1 MKKNPLFGGLVGC
14 LLFAAAAHAS
24 PVLTLDPPSGAISGT
39 PGTTIGWGFS
49 LTNTTDYVVI
59 TGSQFCDASSSPLPD
74 ICLPVSPDLGSYADL
89 AGLQFLVVG
98 PSPESTTI
106 SQVFDASLLTG
117 IGSFAI
123 DPSASGTSSGIIV
136 LTYDLFSV
144 SPNDPTFSPDDE
156 ISGGNFLTAAASATV
171 VPEPGSLVLL
181 GAGLVA
187 AGLHRKRV
195 LGGGG
200 W

>member
-1 MKKNPLFGGLVGC
+1 
-14 LLFAAAAHAS
+14 
-24 PVLTLDPPSGAISGT
+24 
-39 PGTTIGWGFS
+39 
-49 LTNTTDYVVI
+49 
-59 TGSQFCDASSSPLPD
+59 
-74 ICLPVSPDLGSYADL
+74 
-89 AGLQFLVVG
+89 
-98 PSPESTTI
+98 
-106 SQVFDASLLTG
+106 QVFDASLSTG

-123 DPSASGTSSGIIV
+123 DPSASGTASGIIV

-156 ISGGNFLTAAASATV
+156 ISGGNFLTANASVTV
-171 VPEPGSLVLL
+171 VPEPSSLVLL

-195 LGGGG
+195 PGGGD